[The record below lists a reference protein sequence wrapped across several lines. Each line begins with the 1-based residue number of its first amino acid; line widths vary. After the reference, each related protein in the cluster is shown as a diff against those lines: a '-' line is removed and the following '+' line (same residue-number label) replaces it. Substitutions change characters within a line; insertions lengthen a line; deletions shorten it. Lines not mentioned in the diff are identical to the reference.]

1 MIKLELKHSKSKW
14 VKIGVNNNNEPIEF
28 ELDYPTIQQEAKLQ
42 QLLLRD
48 SEKQDSNYKIL
59 EYQRYL
65 IKCSVKNWKGIID
78 SEGNNIDCKLI
89 NNELEDELWWAL
101 VKDIQ
106 QTIDIGSKINS
117 EIEFTNSDKKK

>member
-1 MIKLELKHSKSKW
+1 MIKLQLKHNESKW
-14 VKIGVNNNNEPIEF
+14 VSIGTNPKGEPIEF
-28 ELDYPTIQQEAKLQ
+28 EITYPTIEQEAQLQ
-42 QLLLRD
+42 KLLLRD
-48 SEKQDSNYKIL
+48 SEKEDSNYKLL
-59 EYQRYL
+59 EFQRYL

-117 EIEFTNSDKKK
+117 EIEFTIADKKK